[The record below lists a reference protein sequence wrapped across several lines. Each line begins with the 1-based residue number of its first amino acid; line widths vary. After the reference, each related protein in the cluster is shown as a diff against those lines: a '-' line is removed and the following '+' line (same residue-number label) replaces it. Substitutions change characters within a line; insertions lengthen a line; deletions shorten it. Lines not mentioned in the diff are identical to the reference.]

1 MTGVLTLPTD
11 GPLISSEADGLDVLG
26 DAFGHDADLV
36 AIPVAR
42 LDPEFFRLRSGL
54 AGAITQKFAQYG
66 VRLAVV
72 GDVSRWTAEP
82 GPVADWVRESNAG
95 GQLRFV
101 NDIKDIG
108 ENGDTAELGR

>member
-1 MTGVLTLPTD
+1 MMTTVLTLPAD
-11 GPLISSEADGLDVLG
+11 GPVIASEADAIDVLG
-26 DAFGHDADLV
+26 DAFGHGADLV
-36 AIPVAR
+36 AVPVER

-82 GPVADWVRESNAG
+82 GPVADWVRESNEG
-95 GQLRFV
+95 RHLRFV
-101 NDIKDIG
+101 
-108 ENGDTAELGR
+108 GDVAELGA